1 MGAWYERPMSEMRKN
16 GAVAWGSVAALALAA
31 WALLGAAP
39 TWADTGVGSQ
49 SVPPGVA
56 SLTEANTGG
65 AQPLSA
71 LRGDM
76 RDYFAREQRG
86 GIVLMAMGAPAVALG
101 ASLLVDTPD
110 LWKGMAYPLLI
121 LGGAEF
127 IGGLIFAARAPAQVR
142 ALESGF
148 STQPLATQAGELKR
162 MQRVNRQF
170 FLIQIVEVALMA
182 GGIAMS
188 AAGGAIKNDALTGVG
203 LGLAIEGSGLLLF
216 DVFAAARAMRF
227 HDSLRR
233 ELVVPAGSR

>member
-1 MGAWYERPMSEMRKN
+1 MNAAMSDTRGN
-16 GAVAWGSVAALALAA
+16 RSVRLCAVAAIALSAWVLLWAMPARAQVA
-31 WALLGAAP
+31 
-39 TWADTGVGSQ
+39 VGSTEG
-49 SVPPGVA
+49 SAGLVPA
-56 SLTEANTGG
+56 SG
-65 AQPLSA
+65 ALSIGPQPLSA
-71 LRGDM
+71 LRDDM

-86 GIVLMAMGAPAVALG
+86 GIVLMAMGAPAAALG
-101 ASLLVDTPD
+101 ASLLFDTPD

-127 IGGLIFAARAPAQVR
+127 IGGLIFAARTPAQVR
-142 ALESGF
+142 KLEAGF
-148 STQPLATQAGELKR
+148 STQPRATQAGERKR

-203 LGLAIEGSGLLLF
+203 LGLAIEGTGLLLF
-216 DVFAAARAMRF
+216 DVFAAARAIRF

-233 ELVVPAGSR
+233 DLILPAGSR